1 MTMLWI
7 GTQAAIEAAA
17 VLCDEAANAQP
28 QTRGDGT
35 PVPEAERMQMSWAV
49 PKQCP
54 HCALWTL
61 QAPPDEYG
69 VALPV
74 DCTAAAEHTHEP
86 VGQPARISQLE
97 LRIQTLEAD
106 LGLMPEG
113 TLLERLERL
122 ETLL

>member
-1 MTMLWI
+1 MLWT
-7 GTQAAIEAAA
+7 GTQSAIEAAA
-17 VLCDEAANAQP
+17 ALCDAAANSQP
-28 QTRGDGT
+28 QTHGDGT
-35 PVPEAERMQMSWAV
+35 PVPEAERMQMSWA
-49 PKQCP
+49 PAQQCQ

-61 QAPPDEYG
+61 PAPPDEY
-69 VALPV
+69 ALTVPV
-74 DCTAAAEHTHEP
+74 GCTVVAEHTHET
-86 VGQPARISQLE
+86 VEQPARISQLE